1 MILAI
6 GADLASVSRFEG
18 VLECT
23 QNGELAH
30 PLARR
35 CFTEEELR
43 YAQAKANPAQHLAAA
58 YAAKEALAKAVLSA
72 SGRGVLDFRRFSL
85 SRTDA
90 GAPFFQENDAL
101 RSIKEELGAVRVH
114 VSVSHQ
120 GKQALAFVV
129 LES

>member
-6 GADLASVSRFEG
+6 GTDLASVSRFEG

-30 PLARR
+30 PLACR

-58 YAAKEALAKAVLSA
+58 YAAKEALPKPCC
-72 SGRGVLDFRRFSL
+72 RHP
-85 SRTDA
+85 A
-90 GAPFFQENDAL
+90 GACLIF
-101 RSIKEELGAVRVH
+101 G
-114 VSVSHQ
+114 VSACPVPMSAPPSSR
-120 GKQALAFVV
+120 KTTLCAASRKSLAQCAFM
-129 LES
+129 